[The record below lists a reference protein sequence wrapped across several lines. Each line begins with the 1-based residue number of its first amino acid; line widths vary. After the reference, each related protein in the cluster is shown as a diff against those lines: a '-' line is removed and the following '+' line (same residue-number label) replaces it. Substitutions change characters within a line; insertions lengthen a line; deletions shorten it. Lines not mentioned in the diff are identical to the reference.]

1 MKTSTGLAIA
11 VSLAALLAPRT
22 GTPADGDVQ
31 HVEVTRT
38 LDAEWASYRYAYEA
52 AAFTG
57 KILRKRPLVQT
68 QMQLRPIDPATPVTG
83 LKVHLVGAHTDL
95 SLDVDDIGL
104 VDMPLLKQA
113 YDDDAVL
120 RLNRLKGLY
129 RFSGRYTIR
138 QREDG
143 AYTAAD
149 LREACEQLIGAQ
161 RDSGYRLRLWGKK
174 CVGVKFVYPAT
185 ASGDAVDVHAA
196 DDHVTSIATVE
207 GKPFEDDSMG
217 TYRVAV
223 VRFAD
228 WPATSRVVARARPLA
243 IGTVYE

>member
-57 KILRKRPLVQT
+57 KVLRKRPLVQT

-83 LKVHLVGAHTDL
+83 LKVRLVGAHTDQ
-95 SLDVDDIGL
+95 SFDVDDIGL
-104 VDMPLLKQA
+104 VDLPLLKQA

-129 RFSGRYTIR
+129 RFSGRFTIR

-143 AYTAAD
+143 TYSAAD

-185 ASGDAVDVHAA
+185 TSGDAVDVQAA
-196 DDHVTSIATVE
+196 DDHVTPIATVE
-207 GKPFEDDSMG
+207 GKPFEDESMG
-217 TYRVAV
+217 TYSIAV

-243 IGTVYE
+243 IGTLYE